1 MKPGALWPVAIV
13 GVLAITV
20 GANIWLFWEARDP
33 NAVAIEPDYYRKAVA
48 WDSTMAQAER
58 AVLLGWRAEVTSGRL
73 EGGRASLTVTLTDST
88 GAPLDSAKVSVE
100 AIHNVDALHH
110 VHAELEVAGSGTY
123 QADVPLKRAG
133 LWEVRVAARRGTDF
147 FTSSS
152 RLDVLRGSAP

>member
-1 MKPGALWPVAIV
+1 MKPGALWPIAII

-58 AVLLGWRAEVTSGRL
+58 DVRLGWHAEVACGRL
-73 EGGRASLTVTLTDST
+73 EAGRASVAVTLTDSA
-88 GAPLDSAKVSVE
+88 GAPLDSARVRIE
-100 AIHNVDALHH
+100 AIHNADALHH
-110 VHAELEVAGSGTY
+110 VHAELARTGSGRY
-123 QADVPLKRAG
+123 QTEVPLKRAG
-133 LWEVRVAARRGTDF
+133 LWEVRVTAGKGADF